1 MISNTVL
8 DYICDQLIK
17 KICVIIIL
25 RKSKLLFLSKVIHPV
40 QSEPAAEIKVQ
51 KSIMVSRLS
60 SKLEEYAQPTFM
72 EELPL
77 KIVLVSLMGQ

>member
-51 KSIMVSRLS
+51 KSIVSRLS